1 MKVLIIT
8 GGRFD
13 KNTAK
18 EYLNSHEFDYVIT
31 ADGGTAYAKSIGIM
45 PDLLLG
51 DFDTL
56 KAEVLEEYKNK
67 GIELMRF
74 PTKKDYTDTHLALK
88 TALEKQPDDIVILGG
103 IGTRMDH
110 TLANI
115 GLLTLALEQGVSAQ
129 IIDSN
134 NRIRMIKDS
143 LVLEK
148 KDAFGNYVSLIPYTE
163 KVTGIDLE
171 GFLYPLHDAEL
182 CIGISQGIS
191 NELVE
196 EQGKISIKS
205 GQLLVIESRD

>member
-18 EYLNSHEFDYVIT
+18 EYLNSHKFDYVIT

-148 KDAFGNYVSLIPYTE
+148 KDAFGKYVSLIPYTE
-163 KVTGIDLE
+163 KVMGIDLE
-171 GFLYPLHDAEL
+171 GFLYPLHGAEL

-205 GQLLVIESRD
+205 GQLLIIESRD